1 MITSRICEYHEYV
14 YVSATADEGVCGQ
27 ASELK
32 HICPSLRQQCSAVYI
47 EGVFYEDQRVSGWQQ
62 GALGRPIV
70 AWAKERKR
78 KLEAA

>member
-1 MITSRICEYHEYV
+1 MYCTY
-14 YVSATADEGVCGQ
+14 APANKALCGQ

-78 KLEAA
+78 NLEAA

>member
-1 MITSRICEYHEYV
+1 MITHVGMYLRV
-14 YVSATADEGVCGQ
+14 PADTSVRGQ